1 MASTQSIDAEKARE
15 FAVETVETLR
25 QHGFISYWAG
35 GCVRDHHLQLTPKDY
50 DVATN
55 AVPDE
60 IRKLFGRRRTLAIGA
75 SFGVITLIGSKQQG
89 NIEIA
94 TFREDV
100 SYSDG
105 RRPDRVS
112 YSTPELDAQR
122 RDFTINGMFLDPLTM
137 ETIDYVQGRED
148 LGNQLVR
155 AIGIPA
161 ERFEEDKLRIF
172 RAIRFATTLGFDI
185 EAETL
190 QAVCTYVEKLSQVS
204 RERILIELEKTLAS
218 PNRLRGL
225 ELLQAT
231 GVLPYV
237 LPDTTADEDQVE
249 LAKAVLASLPV
260 HHSALTFAAL
270 YHTLAPQ
277 RSAKDV
283 KKTIKSMKAS
293 NDIAEATF
301 WILENFE
308 TLLQAGSTPWPKIQK
323 ILIHQWGTITLQLA
337 RAVAEA
343 TQSVLDGVTF
353 CEKKLQLAEQ
363 ELNPAEL
370 LSGADLIQLG
380 MTPGPAFSKVLTT
393 VRDQQLLGNI
403 TTKVEAEALARSTY
417 QSIHS

>member
-100 SYSDG
+100 SYSNG
-105 RRPDRVS
+105 RRPDRVT

-137 ETIDYVQGRED
+137 ETIDFVQGQQD
-148 LGNQLVR
+148 LDKQLIR

-172 RAIRFATTLGFDI
+172 RAIRFGR
-185 EAETL
+185 
-190 QAVCTYVEKLSQVS
+190 YV
-204 RERILIELEKTLAS
+204 I
-218 PNRLRGL
+218 
-225 ELLQAT
+225 
-231 GVLPYV
+231 
-237 LPDTTADEDQVE
+237 
-249 LAKAVLASLPV
+249 
-260 HHSALTFAAL
+260 
-270 YHTLAPQ
+270 
-277 RSAKDV
+277 
-283 KKTIKSMKAS
+283 
-293 NDIAEATF
+293 
-301 WILENFE
+301 
-308 TLLQAGSTPWPKIQK
+308 
-323 ILIHQWGTITLQLA
+323 
-337 RAVAEA
+337 
-343 TQSVLDGVTF
+343 
-353 CEKKLQLAEQ
+353 
-363 ELNPAEL
+363 
-370 LSGADLIQLG
+370 
-380 MTPGPAFSKVLTT
+380 
-393 VRDQQLLGNI
+393 
-403 TTKVEAEALARSTY
+403 
-417 QSIHS
+417 